1 MVVRGSVSAVRGPPA
16 TELHR
21 PTDREPHTF
30 REVKTIIRDHIRSN
44 IVGYVALF
52 VALGGGTA
60 FAADTVFSE
69 DIVDGQ
75 VKTNDISNS
84 NGVRSADV
92 RDDTAAGGGLAAVD
106 LAPDSVAGSEIA
118 ADAVDFGELA
128 PDSVRNFEIAA
139 AEVRGSE
146 IAENAVGSGEIV
158 TAGVGSAEIA
168 TDGVGSAEIATDGV
182 GSAEVATGAVGSQEI
197 AANAVGGAEV
207 ATQSI
212 GGDDLRFVIER
223 RSQLVFVNDGTAH
236 DGAYGIG
243 SATVSCNADEVM
255 LNVSLDWLNDADH
268 NETALADE
276 EIEYF
281 AEEHTAT
288 VAGAFDGGDTASF
301 QAVAACL

>member
-1 MVVRGSVSAVRGPPA
+1 M
-16 TELHR
+16 
-21 PTDREPHTF
+21 
-30 REVKTIIRDHIRSN
+30 IRDHIRSN
-44 IVGYVALF
+44 IVGYLALF

-75 VKTNDISNS
+75 VFTNDISNS

-106 LAPDSVAGSEIA
+106 LAPGSVAGSEIA

-168 TDGVGSAEIATDGV
+168 TDGVGSRAPSMEEIPPV
-182 GSAEVATGAVGSQEI
+182 S
-197 AANAVGGAEV
+197 
-207 ATQSI
+207 
-212 GGDDLRFVIER
+212 R
-223 RSQLVFVNDGTAH
+223 RSPPASDRPRLLPTPPGESRSRILSEKRKARRSGPFAH
-236 DGAYGIG
+236 
-243 SATVSCNADEVM
+243 S
-255 LNVSLDWLNDADH
+255 
-268 NETALADE
+268 
-276 EIEYF
+276 
-281 AEEHTAT
+281 
-288 VAGAFDGGDTASF
+288 GG
-301 QAVAACL
+301 VI

>member
-1 MVVRGSVSAVRGPPA
+1 M
-16 TELHR
+16 
-21 PTDREPHTF
+21 
-30 REVKTIIRDHIRSN
+30 IRDHIRSN
-44 IVGYVALF
+44 IVGYLALF

-60 FAADTVFSE
+60 FAANTVFSE
-69 DIVDGQ
+69 DIVNGQ
-75 VKTNDISNS
+75 VFTNDISNS

-92 RDDTAAGGGLAAVD
+92 RDDTEPDGGLAAVD
-106 LAPDSVAGSEIA
+106 LAPGSVAGSEIA

-158 TAGVGSAEIA
+158 TA
-168 TDGVGSAEIATDGV
+168 GVGSAEIATDGV